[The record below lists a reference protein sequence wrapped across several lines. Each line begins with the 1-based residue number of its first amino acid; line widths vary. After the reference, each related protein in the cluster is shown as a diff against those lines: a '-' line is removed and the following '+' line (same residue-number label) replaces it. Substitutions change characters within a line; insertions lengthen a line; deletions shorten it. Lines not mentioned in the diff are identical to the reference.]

1 MSKIIFL
8 LGWFCL
14 NGECVNVNEQYQS
27 VEDCKNQGMLL
38 KSMLD
43 EQNIRK
49 YFLSCIDI
57 NSPTY

>member
-14 NGECVNVNEQYQS
+14 NGECVTVNEQYQS

-49 YFLSCIDI
+49 YFFACVDASDRYL
-57 NSPTY
+57 

>member
-14 NGECVNVNEQYQS
+14 NGECVNGNEQYQS

-57 NSPTY
+57 NTPTY

>member
-14 NGECVNVNEQYQS
+14 NGECVSVNEKHQS
-27 VEDCKNQGMLL
+27 VEDCKIQGMQL

-57 NSPTY
+57 NPTTY

>member
-14 NGECVNVNEQYQS
+14 NGECVSVNEQHQS
-27 VEDCKNQGMLL
+27 VEDCKNQGIQL

-57 NSPTY
+57 NPTTY

>member
-1 MSKIIFL
+1 MSKIVFL

-14 NGECVNVNEQYQS
+14 NGECVSVNEKHKS
-27 VEDCKNQGMLL
+27 VEDCKSQGMLL

-57 NSPTY
+57 TSPTY

>member
-1 MSKIIFL
+1 MSKIVFL

-14 NGECVNVNEQYQS
+14 NGECVSVNEKHKS
-27 VEDCKNQGMLL
+27 VEDCKSQGMLL